1 MRVAAGGCNI
11 SDSNIR
17 IFDVNGQSVPSG
29 FHSWSELLEHGE
41 QDWIRFND
49 QKISSTTPAAL
60 LFSSGTTGLP
70 KAAVLSHYNLVAQ
83 HTLAVAPDK
92 APWEVRS

>member
-1 MRVAAGGCNI
+1 MRVAAGECNI
-11 SDSNIR
+11 PDSSIR
-17 IFDVNGQSVPSG
+17 IFNVNGQAVPPG
-29 FHSWSELLEHGE
+29 FQSWSDLLDHGE

-49 QKISSTTPAAL
+49 QQISSTTPAAL

-83 HTLAVAPDK
+83 HTLAIAPDT